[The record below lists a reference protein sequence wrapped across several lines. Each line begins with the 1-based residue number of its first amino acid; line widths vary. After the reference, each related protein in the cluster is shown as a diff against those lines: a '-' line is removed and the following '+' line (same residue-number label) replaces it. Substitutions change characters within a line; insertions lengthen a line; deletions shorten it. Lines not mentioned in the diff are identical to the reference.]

1 MSTPTDETT
10 SEQTLATSR
19 TRVAVFVGDG
29 NKNGPHLDGEPDG
42 TELDWALPSTR
53 PLIAAVEDLME
64 GIGRELH
71 RLRLPALDPKTTY
84 VLCDAD
90 GRPLDVQKTLDQ
102 CGVLDG
108 DLLWLLPAESTEK
121 HAKVTERVSTAIARS
136 AAEQFRTVDPQITQ
150 KLSGLLVAGLV
161 GWILLI
167 LTKLWWDSGSIAPA
181 AAAAALAVALLTGSW
196 VASSSPK
203 ELRRK
208 AFGPLVW
215 SGVGAFCAAAALAI
229 PGAPSGWNLAAAAG
243 TLVLSVYLLALITG
257 RYPAAVALCITLG
270 LAGFA
275 AAVLRAGLHVPPERI
290 AAASLSI
297 VVMLVTY
304 AASIGGV
311 VSGVPT
317 PSFPSYRSRGVFEQ
331 APNRPRKSVS
341 PVATGE
347 IITGDQVAKW
357 ARRGNLTMTGIAL
370 ASSLLLIAGCR
381 WVVIPGQPWSWR
393 NLVFAVG
400 ICLIVLLWSQSMVD
414 RVQSLSLAGAS
425 FVGIAIV
432 IGRYA
437 AASPSSVPTT
447 LLSAALVA
455 LLAVG
460 VLLAGLWLPDASLKP
475 PIRRAIMGLHLLLI
489 AVLTIPWMLW
499 IWETYAFLR
508 HARH

>member
-1 MSTPTDETT
+1 MSAPVEENT
-10 SEQTLATSR
+10 SEEVLATSR

-29 NKNGPHLDGEPDG
+29 KKSGPHVDGEPDG
-42 TELDWALPSTR
+42 TEFDWALPSAR
-53 PLIAAVEDLME
+53 PLIAVVEDLMD
-64 GIGRELH
+64 GIGGELH

-84 VLCDAD
+84 VLCNAD
-90 GRPLDVQKTLDQ
+90 GRPLDDQKTLDQ

-121 HAKVTERVSTAIARS
+121 HAKVNERVSTAIARS
-136 AAEQFRTVDPQITQ
+136 AAEQFRTVDPAITQ
-150 KLSGLLVAGLV
+150 KLSGLLVAALV
-161 GWILLI
+161 GWTLLI
-167 LTKLWWDSGSIAPA
+167 VTKLWWDSGSGAPA
-181 AAAAALAVALLTGSW
+181 AAAAALAVCLLTGSW
-196 VASSSPK
+196 VASTSPK

-215 SGVGAFCAAAALAI
+215 SGVVAVSAAAALAI
-229 PGAPSGWNLAAAAG
+229 PGAPSGWNLAAGAG
-243 TLVLSVYLLALITG
+243 TLVLSVYLLSVITG
-257 RYPAAVALCITLG
+257 RYPGAVSFCITLG
-270 LAGFA
+270 LVGFA
-275 AAVLRAGLHVPPERI
+275 AAVLRAGMHVPPERI
-290 AAASLSI
+290 AAAALS
-297 VVMLVTY
+297 VVVVLVTY

-331 APNRPRKSVS
+331 APNKPRKSVS
-341 PVATGE
+341 PVATGA
-347 IITGDQVAKW
+347 IITGVQVAKW
-357 ARRGNLTMTGIAL
+357 ARRGNLTMTGIAV
-370 ASSLLLIAGCR
+370 ASSLVLIAGCR
-381 WVVIPGQPWSWR
+381 WVVIPGEPWAWR

-400 ICLIVLLWSQSMVD
+400 ICVIVLLWSQSMVD

-425 FVGIAIV
+425 FTGIAIV

-437 AASPSSVPTT
+437 AASPSSVHTT
-447 LLSAALVA
+447 LLCAALVA
-455 LLAVG
+455 LLAIG

-499 IWETYAFLR
+499 LWETYAYLR

>member
-1 MSTPTDETT
+1 MSAAIGQSSD
-10 SEQTLATSR
+10 SEVLSTSR

-29 NKNGPHLDGEPDG
+29 QKSGPQVDGDPDG
-42 TELDWALPSTR
+42 TEFDWALPSAR
-53 PLIAAVEDLME
+53 PLIAVVEDLMN
-64 GIGRELH
+64 GIGDELH
-71 RLRLPALDPKTTY
+71 RLRLPAMDPKTTY
-84 VLCDAD
+84 VLCDAQ

-121 HAKVTERVSTAIARS
+121 HARVNERVSTAVARS
-136 AAEQFRTVDPQITQ
+136 AAAQFRTVDPAITQ
-150 KLSGLLVAGLV
+150 RLSGLLVAGLV
-161 GWILLI
+161 GWTLLI

-181 AAAAALAVALLTGSW
+181 AAAAVLAVCLLSGSW
-196 VASSSPK
+196 VASGSPK

-208 AFGPLVW
+208 AFTPLVW
-215 SGVGAFCAAAALAI
+215 SGVVAVAAAAALAI
-229 PGAPSGWNLAAAAG
+229 PGAPSGWNLAAGAG
-243 TLVLSVYLLALITG
+243 TLVLSVYLLTVITG
-257 RYPAAVALCITLG
+257 RYPGAVSFCILLG
-270 LAGFA
+270 LVGFV

-290 AAASLSI
+290 AAMALSI
-297 VVMLVTY
+297 VVVLVTY

-331 APNRPRKSVS
+331 APNKPRKSVS
-341 PVATGE
+341 PVATGA
-347 IITGDQVAKW
+347 IITGVQVAKW

-370 ASSLLLIAGCR
+370 ACSLLLIAGCR
-381 WVVIPGQPWSWR
+381 WVVIPGQPWAWR

-400 ICLIVLLWSQSMVD
+400 ICVIVLLWSQSMVD

-425 FVGIAIV
+425 FVGLAVV

-437 AASPSSVPTT
+437 AASPSSVYTT
-447 LLSAALVA
+447 LLCAALVA
-455 LLAVG
+455 LLATG

-489 AVLTIPWMLW
+489 GALTIPWMLW
-499 IWETYAFLR
+499 IWEAYSYLL